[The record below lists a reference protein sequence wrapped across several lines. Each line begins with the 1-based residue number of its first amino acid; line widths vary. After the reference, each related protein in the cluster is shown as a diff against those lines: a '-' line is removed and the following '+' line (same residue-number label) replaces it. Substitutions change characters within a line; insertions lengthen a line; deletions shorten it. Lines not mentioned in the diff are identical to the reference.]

1 MKLKLL
7 NFSNLYYFIGLFI
20 MSIIG
25 ASSSY
30 IVFKKTIYNEFN
42 KKLYAEKEEL
52 IEELYSHEN
61 ILSTYSLNIGD
72 NIYIK
77 KVKENPK
84 IETIV
89 KDTILYNKFYKKEL
103 NYRKIIFSSE
113 VKGQFYVLTIAKSL
127 LSTEYLLKGITDI
140 IIFVGALFFLTMFF
154 ISNVVFKKI
163 WKPFYSTL
171 EQIRKFNVKKPNPL
185 FFKKTKVIE
194 FEELNTSL
202 DLMVN
207 QAVKDYKNL
216 KEYTENISHEIQTPL
231 AIIKNKV
238 ELLIQDSNLTEHQLI
253 ALNNIY
259 KSTDRLSKLKE
270 NLSFLS
276 KIDNNQFIETLEL
289 NVADFLREI
298 ISNVEELIQM
308 KNINL
313 KMSLVEGYKVK
324 INEALAYTL
333 FNNLIINA
341 IKHNIEYGELELVLN
356 KTSLIIKNT
365 GEPLKVNEIEL
376 FERFK
381 KSSINKDSTG
391 LGLSLVQRIVEYY
404 GFSIKYINKNNS
416 HIITLN
422 FL

>member
-1 MKLKLL
+1 
-7 NFSNLYYFIGLFI
+7 

-356 KTSLIIKNT
+356 KTSLIIKILEN
-365 GEPLKVNEIEL
+365 
-376 FERFK
+376 R
-381 KSSINKDSTG
+381 
-391 LGLSLVQRIVEYY
+391 
-404 GFSIKYINKNNS
+404 
-416 HIITLN
+416 
-422 FL
+422 

>member
-1 MKLKLL
+1 
-7 NFSNLYYFIGLFI
+7 